1 MKGITYLSIA
11 YIGMIIGIAIWT
23 WTVVARSRRL
33 EQRIAAME
41 DSLNLKHLESDS
53 IAIGNNDNEE

>member
-1 MKGITYLSIA
+1 
-11 YIGMIIGIAIWT
+11 MIIGIAIWT

-33 EQRIAAME
+33 EQRITAME